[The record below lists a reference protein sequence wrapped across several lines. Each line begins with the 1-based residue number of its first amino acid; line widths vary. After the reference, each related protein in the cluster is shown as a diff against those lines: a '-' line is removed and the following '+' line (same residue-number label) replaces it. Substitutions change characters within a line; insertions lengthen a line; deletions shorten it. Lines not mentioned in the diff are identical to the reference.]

1 MIFRVKLYL
10 IWFFLI
16 SSSFVYSQENVFI
29 QLKVNDNIIT
39 NIDIKKEAKYL
50 EVLNP
55 NISELEY
62 SKILNIAKKSII
74 KEIIKRNEILK
85 FFVLED
91 KEFIEHKLLDDL
103 ISKLNLSNDEFE
115 NLLSDKKSYSID
127 EIKRKLKTDILWNDL
142 IYYKFKD
149 QIRIDKV
156 KLEIKIDEFKS
167 SQKKEYLLSE
177 IIFEKRQDQN
187 LNEYYNKIRES
198 IQEIGFKNSAN
209 IYSIAESSKFGG
221 KIGWINANNLSKIIV
236 EKLKNLEK
244 GQFTEMIKVGN
255 NYLLL
260 MVNEIRLTKI
270 EINREEELNK
280 LIKFETN
287 RQLNQFSKIYFSKVS
302 ANYFI
307 DEK

>member
-1 MIFRVKLYL
+1 MIFRFKLYL

-221 KIGWINANNLSKIIV
+221 KIGWINENNLSKIIV